1 MEIAEIKSRLT
12 LAMVLHHYGLKTDKH
27 HRLHCPFHD
36 DKTPS
41 LQVYYKTHTAYCF
54 SANCRTHGKSM
65 DVIDFIMHMEKSS
78 KGEAIRQSV
87 SMLSGESPKPG
98 TSVEQS
104 RPAVLTKMFIY
115 FRNAIYNSKPAKD
128 YTAQRGLDYT
138 CLEIG
143 YNSGQ
148 YHHGSRRDEAL
159 IQSCVKAG
167 LLSESHVRNQRGV
180 PGYRPFGRNCLVFA
194 LKNRVGQVSGM
205 YFRSIIN
212 DKDSRHFY
220 LKDRSGLYPHYPQP
234 HTKQLILTESII
246 DAATLLQHEEVSKAY
261 SLLALYGTNGLT
273 EEHTEA
279 VSQLKALEEVV
290 FFLNG
295 DEPGRKATAKHAETL
310 RVLKPEIKITQVN
323 VPENED
329 INSLAQSHDPGIFT
343 HLLEGRA
350 FINLPGE
357 DLCDESGSGKRS
369 LFFSTE
375 KESPNP
381 QRSSLI
387 PEGSPLNPQ
396 PSFLDTSN
404 PFKLSYRTE
413 TANYYIQGGIRSEAD
428 SMKVT
433 LVIEHPQTRKKSRNK
448 LDLYEDRQIE
458 KTAREAG
465 EKLQLRSDLIEADIS
480 DLVDHL
486 DDYRDRRSAGGNN
499 ETEEPY
505 QIYPLTALERKQAE
519 DLLQSRD
526 LFTRLNELI
535 GKAGVVGEDQTR
547 LFLFVIASSY
557 KMPDTLHALVQ
568 GSSGSGKTHLIVKIS
583 HLMPPEHVKFLTR
596 VTESSFYNYG
606 EHELKNNLFCMED
619 LDGLKEE
626 AFLAFRELQ
635 SREQLTSSTSE
646 KDDKGNIRARIRTV
660 RGPIASLS
668 ATTKGEIYEDNMS
681 RSFLVSVDESPG
693 QTQRIIEYQNKKASG
708 QLDREE
714 EKRITSLLR
723 NCIRVLEPLPVINP
737 YAGQITLPEEAHKI
751 RRLNDLYQ
759 SFVRQVTLL
768 NQYQRKK
775 DDKGRLIA
783 EKEDLAQASEI
794 MFDSIMLKVDE
805 LDGSLRQFYERLKV
819 YVQSQGKEYRNY
831 TFGRKEIRDALRVS
845 KTQQHRFFNDLYEME
860 YISQHGGNSHS
871 GYKYK
876 IQVWDDMQALRARI
890 KRYLQG
896 QLNQLDLFSD
906 VPECSK
912 KNGTPNKKEINKLSN
927 GVPGGLE
934 HQSERTSEF

>member
-1 MEIAEIKSRLT
+1 MEISEIKSRLS
-12 LAMVLHHYGLKTDKH
+12 LAMVLHHYGLKPDKH
-27 HRLHCPFHD
+27 HRLHCPFHE
-36 DKTPS
+36 DKTPG

-54 SANCRTHGKSM
+54 SSNCRTHGKSM
-65 DVIDFIMHMEKSS
+65 DVIDFIMHMERSS
-78 KGEAIRQSV
+78 KGEAIRQAV
-87 SMLSGESPKPG
+87 TMLGGSSP
-98 TSVEQS
+98 TALSSQS
-104 RPAVLTKMFIY
+104 LSRTGILSRMFSY
-115 FRNAIYNSKPAKD
+115 FRNAVHNSKPAQD
-128 YTAQRGLDYT
+128 YLQSRGLDYT
-138 CLEIG
+138 RLEIG

-159 IQSCVKAG
+159 IRSCVEAG
-167 LLSESHVRNQRGV
+167 LLL
-180 PGYRPFGRNCLVFA
+180 PFGTNSRNPSQPSYKSFGKECICFA
-194 LKNRVGQVSGM
+194 LRNRGGEVSGM
-205 YFRSIIN
+205 YFRSTVN
-212 DKDSRHFY
+212 NKDSRHYY
-220 LKDRSGLYPHYPQP
+220 LKDSSGLYPGYPKAA
-234 HTKQLILTESII
+234 TEKLIIAESVI
-246 DAATLLQHEEVSKAY
+246 DTATLLQIEAVANEY
-261 SLLALYGTNGLT
+261 SLLASYGTNRLT
-273 EEHTEA
+273 PEHIEA
-279 VSQLKALEEVV
+279 IRELKHLKEIVFAFDHDDAGSKAVEKYARQLKALLLPTHVGTAFSRLELPCKDVNETALAHQPDI
-290 FFLNG
+290 FL
-295 DEPGRKATAKHAETL
+295 
-310 RVLKPEIKITQVN
+310 
-323 VPENED
+323 
-329 INSLAQSHDPGIFT
+329 
-343 HLLEGRA
+343 HLLEQRT
-350 FINLPGE
+350 F
-357 DLCDESGSGKRS
+357 
-369 LFFSTE
+369 LFSIE
-375 KESPNP
+375 KET
-381 QRSSLI
+381 
-387 PEGSPLNPQ
+387 LNPQ
-396 PSFLDTSN
+396 PSTLNPESSALNPASPILNTTH
-404 PFKLSYRTE
+404 PFKIAYKTD
-413 TANYYIQGGIRSEAD
+413 TANYYIQGGLSKTLD

-433 LVIEHPQTRKKSRNK
+433 LVIEHPQSRKKSRNK
-448 LDLYEDRQIE
+448 VDLYEDRQIE

-480 DLVDHL
+480 ELVDHL
-486 DDYRDRRSAGGNN
+486 DHYRESKAPQGEE
-499 ETEEPY
+499 ETTQL

-519 DLLQSRD
+519 ELLQSRD

-535 GKAGVVGEDQTR
+535 GKAGVVGEEQTR

-646 KDDKGNIRARIRTV
+646 KDEKGNIRARIRTV

-693 QTQRIIEYQNKKASG
+693 QTKAIIEYQNRKASG

-768 NQYQRKK
+768 NQYKRKR

-783 EKEDLAQASEI
+783 EKEDLEQASEI

-819 YVQSQGKEYRNY
+819 YVQSKGKEYRNY

-860 YISQHGGNSHS
+860 YISQLGGNSHS

-896 QLNQLDLFSD
+896 QLHQLELFSS
-906 VPECSK
+906 VPERSK
-912 KNGTPNKKEINKLSN
+912 NLGTPDEKKISKLSN
-927 GVPGGLE
+927 GVPNGLE
-934 HQSERTSEF
+934 HKSERKSER

>member
-1 MEIAEIKSRLT
+1 MEISEIKSRLSMS
-12 LAMVLHHYGLKTDKH
+12 AVLHYYSLKTDKH
-27 HRLHCPFHD
+27 HRLHCPFHE

-54 SANCRTHGKSM
+54 SSSCRTHGKSM
-65 DVIDFIMHMEKSS
+65 DVIDFIMHMEKSG
-78 KGEAIRQSV
+78 KGEAIRQAV
-87 SMLSGESPKPG
+87 AMLSGESAKPG

-138 CLEIG
+138 RLEIG

-148 YHHGSRRDEAL
+148 LHHGSRLDESL
-159 IQSCVKAG
+159 LQSCVKVG
-167 LLSESHVRNQRGV
+167 LLSASHVRNQRGV
-180 PGYRPFGRNCLVFA
+180 PGYRPFARNCLVFA
-194 LKNRVGQVSGM
+194 LKNRAGQVSGM
-205 YFRSIIN
+205 YFRSTIN
-212 DKDSRHFY
+212 DKDSRHYY

-279 VSQLKALEEVV
+279 VSQLKALEEVI

-295 DEPGRKATAKHAETL
+295 DEPGRKATAKHAATL
-310 RVLKPEIKITQVN
+310 RTLKPGIKITSVN

-329 INSLAQSHDPGIFT
+329 VNSLAQAHDPGIFT
-343 HLLEGRA
+343 HLLE
-350 FINLPGE
+350 
-357 DLCDESGSGKRS
+357 KRS

-375 KESPNP
+375 KASPNP
-381 QRSSLI
+381 QPSPLI
-387 PEGSPLNPQ
+387 PEGSPLSPH

-404 PFKLSYRTE
+404 PFKLSCRTE
-413 TANYYIQGGIRSEAD
+413 TANYYIQGGVRNEAD
-428 SMKVT
+428 SMKVS
-433 LVIEHPQTRKKSRNK
+433 LVIEHPATKKKSRNK

-465 EKLQLRSDLIEADIS
+465 EKLQLRSDLLEADIS

-486 DDYRDRRSAGGNN
+486 DDYRERRAAGGNN

-505 QIYPLTALERKQAE
+505 QTYPLTALERKQAE
-519 DLLQSRD
+519 ELLKTKD

-535 GKAGVVGEDQTR
+535 GKAGVVGEDHTR

-583 HLMPPEHVKFLTR
+583 QLMPPEHVKFLTR

-606 EHELKNNLFCMED
+606 EYELCHTLFCMED

-646 KDDKGNIRARIRTV
+646 KDEKGNIRARIRTV

-681 RSFLVSVDESPG
+681 RSFLVSVDESPE
-693 QTQRIIEYQNKKASG
+693 QTQRIIEYQNRKASG

-714 EKRITSLLR
+714 EKRITGLLR
-723 NCIRVLEPLPVINP
+723 NCIRILEPLQVINP

-768 NQYQRKK
+768 NQYRRKK

-783 EKEDLAQASEI
+783 EKEDLEQASEI

-805 LDGSLRQFYERLKV
+805 LDGSLRQFYERLKT

-912 KNGTPNKKEINKLSN
+912 KDGTPNKKEINKLSN
-927 GVPGGLE
+927 GVPNGLE